1 MAVGAEAILVCVWR
15 VLHFSMKTTSLCVQ
29 KHPFV
34 SAILFFIYF
43 LYVFVNLFVFWFPF
57 LVCIAALLRVFWTS
71 GGLTILEVK
80 RDEKRINDRIPCKKS
95 ESVQDDVAVNRDGC
109 SVLTKQKSRRTN
121 VARRCLEEGDA
132 QAGKVE
138 KDAPIST
145 TWKDNLISG
154 TALVGK
160 NTKAVMEEKENKTS
174 RHGESSSAKAP
185 STDNIQ
191 LLVEQHQ
198 SVLDSDLSDSHLL
211 SSDDSDGQT
220 EKSEGGGI
228 DEGTAQED
236 GNKAVQWTD
245 DDQKNLMDLG
255 FSEIERNK
263 RLESLIARRRAR
275 KLFKI
280 QVEKGLIDL
289 DTIIP
294 GQIAPIFIAKNNPF
308 EFVEGCNEMDTP
320 GSAPSILLP
329 MQNPFDLPYD
339 PLEEKPNLMADSFQ
353 QEFTAVQ
360 QKDVL
365 FCRHESFSLGA
376 SSFPL
381 ETRKKAMDVKGFSRF
396 KKQSETGSHDKHIE
410 RMLSGKHDDVIEAL
424 LSKVRDRSEIDSNPD
439 IAENGIE
446 SSSVQA
452 TSSVKPKD
460 GGSGE
465 PQSAIDIKGEM
476 KIENI
481 SEGQMEQQITD
492 DSNDDESSS
501 TSYSE
506 EDDHTFN
513 ASTSGPPP
521 QNALSKVRHV
531 PPKPLTCSVPK
542 SKTVKEALYES
553 SPSANE
559 RSRFEDRLFYAERG
573 TCHTPTYSIAS
584 DLQVEVSELGSPPLT
599 IDGANSPTDRESL
612 NLDGDFEREYMWAA
626 SSQSSRTEENESKS
640 RGVRG
645 LSEKDLADI
654 RSSGNNKNTKG
665 VAESSMPLQQPEE
678 LDDACSLSSSMT
690 EIYGDSQVH
699 SVNSD
704 GKIHDV
710 RQVVEEVGNPK
721 TSSSLNELS
730 PENQEE
736 TMKLTD
742 KLVSHPSVNPEESS
756 NPSGETTKKVN
767 VLAANTIDNSKDEKK
782 NTDRDGGA
790 QISTKKESVRRL
802 SKPNEGT
809 ISESNRHLEKSSVNP
824 AERQATLDSTQ
835 PTKDNENSNHSEGGL
850 QKVTEKEGKKELD
863 AKKDLNPVQGNKDEQ
878 GTAQRGVSEVKRISG
893 DPIASA
899 PQKNLV
905 SKDVPVNSTSSS
917 SPTSVLLEHIPK
929 DQVSSSISNPEGASK
944 SEVGDKVKSNSSEE
958 KPHNSILLA
967 TQNVMHSVEKPT
979 NQQSNTSDSKT
990 SQEPGKP
997 PEKSTEEINIILNKQ
1012 AEDIGNLS
1020 QKATEAASVLKKQVD
1035 EIEKVSR
1042 KATEAAAELQ
1052 KPAEETGNMS
1062 QKATEAT
1069 LDMKKS
1075 AKEICSASQ
1084 KANEVVSEIKVP
1096 AEGIINVSQKA
1107 TEAAAELRKT
1117 SEEIANVS
1125 QKATTIE
1132 LKKPAEESVSGSNKA
1147 TEAAAKFKKPAEEIE
1162 DVSQKARESD
1172 AELKKPAEAIVN
1184 VSHKATDP
1192 TVEFKQSAEGVGSV
1206 SQRET
1211 EAAAQLKK
1219 LAEEDENVSQKASK
1233 VDAELNKPA
1242 EEIRNA
1248 SEKQTGDATEF
1259 KKPAEEIGNAS
1270 QKATYST
1277 SDLKNL
1283 AEQIGNVLQNTTEAA
1298 SELKKVSDEIGS
1310 VSTKET
1316 VATAEL
1322 KKPAEEV
1329 GSLSRKATE
1338 APAEL
1343 KRPPEEIG
1351 SVSQNANEAP
1361 LQLKNP
1367 SEEIGSVPQRARDA
1381 PAEVKKPAEE
1391 IGNVSQ
1397 KASQTAAESLKQG
1410 EKTENLSGKAI
1421 EVTAELKKP
1430 TEEMGNVSQKVREGP
1445 AELEK
1450 PIEKIGSASEK
1461 ATEAAAG
1468 LKKSAQEIGSGS
1480 ASQKATEAHAEL
1492 KKASEEIESGS
1503 QKGTE
1508 PAGESKK
1515 PAENIENVW
1524 GKTTEATAGLEK
1536 PKVGST
1542 SEKTTDT
1549 AAELKKPIEENG
1561 NVSQK
1566 ATEAPIELKK
1576 PSEEIGSVSPKVT
1589 QTPAELKRPAKEIGK
1604 VSEKAI
1610 EAGAELK
1617 KTDEKVE
1624 NLLEKAT
1631 KTAAELKNPTAEI
1644 GSVSQKATK
1653 VSADEKS
1660 GSLSQKAT
1668 EAAPELEKT
1677 TEVAVEL
1684 KKPVEAIKT

>member
-1 MAVGAEAILVCVWR
+1 
-15 VLHFSMKTTSLCVQ
+15 
-29 KHPFV
+29 
-34 SAILFFIYF
+34 
-43 LYVFVNLFVFWFPF
+43 
-57 LVCIAALLRVFWTS
+57 
-71 GGLTILEVK
+71 
-80 RDEKRINDRIPCKKS
+80 
-95 ESVQDDVAVNRDGC
+95 
-109 SVLTKQKSRRTN
+109 
-121 VARRCLEEGDA
+121 
-132 QAGKVE
+132 
-138 KDAPIST
+138 
-145 TWKDNLISG
+145 
-154 TALVGK
+154 
-160 NTKAVMEEKENKTS
+160 MEEKENKTS
-174 RHGESSSAKAP
+174 CHGESSTAKAP
-185 STDNIQ
+185 STDNYQ

-228 DEGTAQED
+228 DGGTAQED

-308 EFVEGCNEMDTP
+308 EFVKGCNEMDTP

-439 IAENGIE
+439 ITENGIE

-460 GGSGE
+460 GSSGE
-465 PQSAIDIKGEM
+465 TQSAIDIKGEM

-481 SEGQMEQQITD
+481 SESQMEQQITD

-559 RSRFEDRLFYAERG
+559 RSRFEERLFMQKGA
-573 TCHTPTYSIAS
+573 
-584 DLQVEVSELGSPPLT
+584 LVEVSELGSPPLT

-640 RGVRG
+640 EGVRG

-704 GKIHDV
+704 GKIHYDV
-710 RQVVEEVGNPK
+710 RQVVEEVGNPR
-721 TSSSLNELS
+721 TSSSLNALS
-730 PENQEE
+730 PKNQEE

-742 KLVSHPSVNPEESS
+742 KLVAHPSVNPEESS
-756 NPSGETTKKVN
+756 NPPGETTKKVN
-767 VLAANTIDNSKDEKK
+767 APAANTIDNSKDEKK

-790 QISTKKESVRRL
+790 QISTKKE
-802 SKPNEGT
+802 
-809 ISESNRHLEKSSVNP
+809 HLEKSSVNP
-824 AERQATLDSTQ
+824 AERQATLDSRQ

-850 QKVTEKEGKKELD
+850 QKVTENEGKKELD
-863 AKKDLNPVQGNKDEQ
+863 AKKDLNPIQGNKDEQ
-878 GTAQRGVSEVKRISG
+878 GTAQRGVSEVKQISG

-905 SKDVPVNSTSSS
+905 SKDVPVNSTSLS

-929 DQVSSSISNPEGASK
+929 DQVSSSISNPEGASE

-958 KPHNSILLA
+958 KPHDSTLLA
-967 TQNVMHSVEKPT
+967 PQNVMHSVEKPT

-990 SQEPGKP
+990 SQEPGKT

-1020 QKATEAASVLKKQVD
+1020 QKATEAASVLKKQAD

-1075 AKEICSASQ
+1075 AEEICSASQ

-1107 TEAAAELRKT
+1107 TEAAAELKKT
-1117 SEEIANVS
+1117 SEEMANVS
-1125 QKATTIE
+1125 QKATTLE

-1147 TEAAAKFKKPAEEIE
+1147 TEAAAQFKKPAEEIE
-1162 DVSQKARESD
+1162 DVSQKATESD
-1172 AELKKPAEAIVN
+1172 AELKKPAEAIAN

-1192 TVEFKQSAEGVGSV
+1192 TVELKQSAEGVGSV

-1211 EAAAQLKK
+1211 EAAAQFKK
-1219 LAEEDENVSQKASK
+1219 PAEENENVSQKSSK

-1277 SDLKNL
+1277 SDLKNP

-1298 SELKKVSDEIGS
+1298 SEVKKLSDEIGS

-1329 GSLSRKATE
+1329 GSLSRKTTE

-1351 SVSQNANEAP
+1351 SISQNANEAP
-1361 LQLKNP
+1361 VQLKNP

-1397 KASQTAAESLKQG
+1397 KASETAAESLKQ
-1410 EKTENLSGKAI
+1410 
-1421 EVTAELKKP
+1421 
-1430 TEEMGNVSQKVREGP
+1430 VRKGP

-1461 ATEAAAG
+1461 ATEAAAE

-1503 QKGTE
+1503 QKATEVLVGSKKPIEEIGNVSQEVTKASPEVIKPAKDIGNLSQKASE

-1515 PAENIENVW
+1515 PAENIANVW

-1536 PKVGST
+1536 PEVGST
-1542 SEKTTDT
+1542 SEQTTDT
-1549 AAELKKPIEENG
+1549 AAELKKPIEEIG
-1561 NVSQK
+1561 SVSQK

-1589 QTPAELKRPAKEIGK
+1589 QTPAELKKPAEEIGK

-1617 KTDEKVE
+1617 KQMKK
-1624 NLLEKAT
+1624 L
-1631 KTAAELKNPTAEI
+1631 KTY
-1644 GSVSQKATK
+1644 
-1653 VSADEKS
+1653 
-1660 GSLSQKAT
+1660 
-1668 EAAPELEKT
+1668 
-1677 TEVAVEL
+1677 
-1684 KKPVEAIKT
+1684 

>member
-43 LYVFVNLFVFWFPF
+43 LYVFFNLFVFWFPF

-121 VARRCLEEGDA
+121 VARRCREEGDA

-174 RHGESSSAKAP
+174 CHGESSTAKAP

-198 SVLDSDLSDSHLL
+198 SVLDSDLSDSNLS

-228 DEGTAQED
+228 DGGIAQED

-360 QKDVL
+360 PKDVL

-465 PQSAIDIKGEM
+465 SQSAIDIKGEM
-476 KIENI
+476 NIENI

-492 DSNDDESSS
+492 GSNDDESSS

-559 RSRFEDRLFYAERG
+559 RSRFEERLFYAERG

-704 GKIHDV
+704 GKIHDDV
-710 RQVVEEVGNPK
+710 RQVVEEVGNPR
-721 TSSSLNELS
+721 TSSSLNALS
-730 PENQEE
+730 PENKEE

-742 KLVSHPSVNPEESS
+742 TLVSHPSVNPEESS
-756 NPSGETTKKVN
+756 NPPGETTKKVN
-767 VLAANTIDNSKDEKK
+767 VPAANTIDNSKDEKK

-790 QISTKKESVRRL
+790 QISTKKESVRGL

-824 AERQATLDSTQ
+824 AECQATLDSTQ

-850 QKVTEKEGKKELD
+850 RKVTENEGKKELD

-878 GTAQRGVSEVKRISG
+878 GTAQRGVSEVKQISG

-929 DQVSSSISNPEGASK
+929 DQMSSSISNPEGASK

-958 KPHNSILLA
+958 KPHDSTLLA
-967 TQNVMHSVEKPT
+967 PQNVMHSVEKPT

-1020 QKATEAASVLKKQVD
+1020 QKATEAASVLKKQAD

-1075 AKEICSASQ
+1075 AEEICSASQ

-1125 QKATTIE
+1125 QKATTVE

-1147 TEAAAKFKKPAEEIE
+1147 TEAAAQFKKPAEEIE

-1192 TVEFKQSAEGVGSV
+1192 TVELKQSAEGVGSV

-1219 LAEEDENVSQKASK
+1219 PAEENENVSQKASK
-1233 VDAELNKPA
+1233 FDAELNKPA

-1277 SDLKNL
+1277 SDLKNP
-1283 AEQIGNVLQNTTEAA
+1283 AEQIGNVLQNTREAA

-1351 SVSQNANEAP
+1351 NVSQNANEAP
-1361 LQLKNP
+1361 VQLKNP

-1410 EKTENLSGKAI
+1410 EKTKNLSGKAI
-1421 EVTAELKKP
+1421 EATAELKKP

-1461 ATEAAAG
+1461 ATEA
-1468 LKKSAQEIGSGS
+1468 
-1480 ASQKATEAHAEL
+1480 HAEL

-1503 QKGTE
+1503 QKATE

-1536 PKVGST
+1536 PEVGSS

-1549 AAELKKPIEENG
+1549 AAELKKPIEEIG

-1589 QTPAELKRPAKEIGK
+1589 ETPAELKRPAEEIGK

-1610 EAGAELK
+1610 EAGAGLK

-1660 GSLSQKAT
+1660 GSISQKAT
-1668 EAAPELEKT
+1668 EASPELEKT
-1677 TEVAVEL
+1677 TEAAVEL
-1684 KKPVEAIKT
+1684 KKPVEEIKI

>member
-1 MAVGAEAILVCVWR
+1 MRI
-15 VLHFSMKTTSLCVQ
+15 VQ
-29 KHPFV
+29 RDR
-34 SAILFFIYF
+34 YGCWCRG
-43 LYVFVNLFVFWFPF
+43 YT
-57 LVCIAALLRVFWTS
+57 R
-71 GGLTILEVK
+71 LTILEVK

-121 VARRCLEEGDA
+121 VARRCREEGDA

-174 RHGESSSAKAP
+174 CHGESSTAKAP

-198 SVLDSDLSDSHLL
+198 SVLDSDLSDSNLS

-228 DEGTAQED
+228 DGGIAQED

-360 QKDVL
+360 PKDVL

-381 ETRKKAMDVKGFSRF
+381 ETRKKAMDVKGSPDLRSNQFLLSSEDE
-396 KKQSETGSHDKHIE
+396 KKIEWLMILNCMRPCMFLLPHAETGSHDKHIE

-465 PQSAIDIKGEM
+465 SQSAIDIKGET

-492 DSNDDESSS
+492 GSNDDESSS

-513 ASTSGPPP
+513 A
-521 QNALSKVRHV
+521 K
-531 PPKPLTCSVPK
+531 
-542 SKTVKEALYES
+542 
-553 SPSANE
+553 
-559 RSRFEDRLFYAERG
+559 RG

-665 VAESSMPLQQPEE
+665 VAESYMPLQLPEE

-704 GKIHDV
+704 GKIHDDV
-710 RQVVEEVGNPK
+710 RQVVEEVGNPR
-721 TSSSLNELS
+721 TSSSLNALS
-730 PENQEE
+730 PENKEE

-742 KLVSHPSVNPEESS
+742 TLESS
-756 NPSGETTKKVN
+756 NPPGETTKKVN
-767 VLAANTIDNSKDEKK
+767 VPAANTIDNSKDEKK

-790 QISTKKESVRRL
+790 QISTKKEYVRGL

-809 ISESNRHLEKSSVNP
+809 ISESNRHLEKNSVNP

-850 QKVTEKEGKKELD
+850 RKVTENEGKKELD

-878 GTAQRGVSEVKRISG
+878 GTAQRGVSEVKQISG

-929 DQVSSSISNPEGASK
+929 DRMSSSISNPEGASK

-958 KPHNSILLA
+958 KPHDSTLLA
-967 TQNVMHSVEKPT
+967 PQNVMHSVEKPT

-997 PEKSTEEINIILNKQ
+997 PEKSTEEMNIILNKQ

-1020 QKATEAASVLKKQVD
+1020 QKAKEAASVLKKQAE

-1075 AKEICSASQ
+1075 AEEICSASQ

-1096 AEGIINVSQKA
+1096 AEEIINVSQNA

-1125 QKATTIE
+1125 QKATTVE

-1147 TEAAAKFKKPAEEIE
+1147 TEAAAQFKKPAEEIE

-1172 AELKKPAEAIVN
+1172 AELKKPAEATVN

-1192 TVEFKQSAEGVGSV
+1192 TVELKQSAEGVGSV

-1219 LAEEDENVSQKASK
+1219 PAEENENVSQKASK

-1277 SDLKNL
+1277 SDLKNP
-1283 AEQIGNVLQNTTEAA
+1283 AEQIGNVLQNTREAA

-1351 SVSQNANEAP
+1351 NVSQNANEAP
-1361 LQLKNP
+1361 VQLKNP

-1421 EVTAELKKP
+1421 EATAELKKP

-1461 ATEAAAG
+1461 ATEAAEE

-1503 QKGTE
+1503 QKATE

-1515 PAENIENVW
+1515 PVENIENIW

-1536 PKVGST
+1536 PEVGSS

-1549 AAELKKPIEENG
+1549 AAELKKPIEEIG

-1589 QTPAELKRPAKEIGK
+1589 ETPAELKRPAEEIGK

-1631 KTAAELKNPTAEI
+1631 KTAAELKKPNCRNW
-1644 GSVSQKATK
+1644 KCFTK
-1653 VSADEKS
+1653 SNQS
-1660 GSLSQKAT
+1660 FCR
-1668 EAAPELEKT
+1668 
-1677 TEVAVEL
+1677 
-1684 KKPVEAIKT
+1684 